1 MVLEGVFLHEDT
13 LWAAGEFSRLSFDTL
28 DFRLNNNLDS
38 HGGLSPN
45 QLTPLLTDVLVV
57 MSGEIFSGRPPEH
70 SSAEDEAESLEDDRE
85 KFEVRLPLTTP
96 ESFRRDSSLGFP
108 GTCRAAVGEG

>member
-1 MVLEGVFLHEDT
+1 MAFLLEDT
-13 LWAAGEFSRLSFDTL
+13 LRAAGEFSRLSFETL
-28 DFRLNNNLDS
+28 DFRLNNSLDS

-45 QLTPLLTDVLVV
+45 QLTPLLTEVLVV
-57 MSGEIFSGRPPEH
+57 MSSGETFSGRPPEH
-70 SSAEDEAESLEDDRE
+70 SSAEDEAESLEDERE

-96 ESFRRDSSLGFP
+96 ESFRRASSLGFP